1 MTLSFG
7 LLEHADSL
15 LKNVEDGVETDV
27 CLRRAVSAS
36 YYALF
41 HTFNGDAAALVA
53 PQVDLKTN
61 RRIQRWFEHAEMK
74 RTCDR
79 FPGEKLGQPL
89 LGLIGPQASTE
100 LKTVCRS
107 FIELQEAR
115 HSADYDLNY
124 DLDRDKASEYVQTAM
139 IAFTAWQ
146 RIANSAEANIFILS
160 LLLWKNWD
168 RDRP

>member
-1 MTLSFG
+1 MTLSLG

-15 LKNVEDGVETDV
+15 LKNIEEDTSSDV

-41 HTFNGDAAALVA
+41 HKLNGDAAALIA
-53 PQVDLKTN
+53 PHVDLETN

-74 RTCDR
+74 RNCSR
-79 FPGEKLGQPL
+79 FLGEKLGQPL

-124 DLDRDKASEYVQTAM
+124 DLDRDKASEYVRTAM

-146 RIANSAEANIFILS
+146 RISNSAEANIFILS

-168 RDRP
+168 RERL